1 MFVSTILSRYF
12 NKREKK
18 VTDNDK
24 KWPLKK
30 WKQNKK
36 IISFIFLLFM
46 KRWKL
51 KTKCPDLF
59 FIFYRIISWYSRLS
73 HFSKWPLNQHT
84 MATNV
89 PCLRRC
95 MEARSLVCPTLLSLS
110 YRRPQQHQWP
120 RVLHLHYFLRSAFSA
135 PPIISKNKNLSLIL
149 PLLVCSQFLFWICL
163 IAVVKVWKGFE
174 R

>member
-12 NKREKK
+12 NKRKKKK

-36 IISFIFLLFM
+36 IIGFIFLLFM

-73 HFSKWPLNQHT
+73 RFSKWPLNQHT
-84 MATNV
+84 MA
-89 PCLRRC
+89 PMFRASDAAWGL
-95 MEARSLVCPTLLSLS
+95 ESLVCPTLLSVS
-110 YRRPQQHQWP
+110 YRRQWP

-135 PPIISKNKNLSLIL
+135 PPIISKNQNLSLIL
-149 PLLVCSQFLFWICL
+149 PLLVCSQLLFWICL

-174 R
+174 K